1 MLTSGWV
8 CLQQALRLTHASPP
22 CAQINTVHPIQTSL
36 GSLFSS
42 LIGKADYTKA
52 EVHPLCLDFAY
63 PVPEVC
69 EAVDV
74 KSTDPIKEEEKGSNE
89 LTPVCQCEAREG
101 EVILHQD
108 GEAQNTSG

>member
-8 CLQQALRLTHASPP
+8 CLLQAPTLTHASPP
-22 CAQINTVHPIQTSL
+22 CTQIKTGHRFQTSL
-36 GSLFSS
+36 DSLFSS

-52 EVHPLCLDFAY
+52 EVHPLCLDFAH

-74 KSTDPIKEEEKGSNE
+74 KSTDSIKEEEKGSNK
-89 LTPVCQCEAREG
+89 LTPVCQCEACEG
-101 EVILHQD
+101 EVILHKD
-108 GEAQNTSG
+108 